1 MLIRSH
7 VVRYINGPY
16 SLEIAVVGSRSQI
29 NADDNIVFLSRV
41 SILMRDNDI
50 ANLSV
55 RLSLRPSVR
64 PLRSGIGF
72 KRLNI
77 LS

>member
-64 PLRSGIGF
+64 PLRSGIGR

>member
-1 MLIRSH
+1 
-7 VVRYINGPY
+7 VRYINGPY